1 MRITLTNGA
10 APPTDAQWLAA
21 KWQGPSLKNGTRG
34 PRAKTAC
41 ALAPHAQRPSRPHYR
56 SIPSIRRARTHT
68 PQCGPMY
75 VSCRNGKLGNSA
87 PLGRTGRT
95 LWGQPSGRA
104 RVRRFLGGHAF
115 APPGNPTDEPLSTA
129 AEPCLGAN
137 GSRRPPTSPH
147 GWGELK
153 SGTLFGRKWLSPEG
167 RGVKSAPEQGLKF
180 LFAEHRDAQLPG
192 LFELAARFVASDHE
206 VGLTRHARSSAAPV
220 PLDQFVDLVA

>member
-1 MRITLTNGA
+1 MACSKMARAEPKERQPWASGENG
-10 APPTDAQWLAA
+10 PRT
-21 KWQGPSLKNGTRG
+21 GT
-34 PRAKTAC
+34 PRAKTIPA
-41 ALAPHAQRPSRPHYR
+41 ALPIHSLNSARADPHSTMWPDVCFMPKWQARELSAAGAHWANLVGA
-56 SIPSIRRARTHT
+56 SIRPRHCET
-68 PQCGPMY
+68 
-75 VSCRNGKLGNSA
+75 VS
-87 PLGRTGRT
+87 
-95 LWGQPSGRA
+95 WGA
-104 RVRRFLGGHAF
+104 RVRT
-115 APPGNPTDEPLSTA
+115 PGNPTDEPLSTA

-147 GWGELK
+147 GSGERK
-153 SGTLFGRKWLSPEG
+153 GGTLFGREWLSPEG